1 MIPSTHGPERRRRP
15 TLPTPG
21 RVGGAVGARVDSA
34 ERRKIAIILGV
45 SAARDA
51 LYGAVHPEA
60 PDQTLPR
67 AGYERVTALQLA
79 LESLLFAHLLAPGL
93 AARACVA
100 VAIQAVR
107 LAAWV
112 MWWRAKR
119 NNGGRE

>member
-1 MIPSTHGPERRRRP
+1 M
-15 TLPTPG
+15 
-21 RVGGAVGARVDSA
+21 DSA
-34 ERRKIAIILGV
+34 ERRKWAILLGTA
-45 SAARDA
+45 AARDA

-60 PDQTLPR
+60 PEQTLPR
-67 AGYERVTALQLA
+67 EGYERVTALQLA

-112 MWWRAKR
+112 VWWRAKQPKD
-119 NNGGRE
+119 GRQ

>member
-1 MIPSTHGPERRRRP
+1 MEP
-15 TLPTPG
+15 
-21 RVGGAVGARVDSA
+21 RVDSA
-34 ERRKIAIILGV
+34 ERRKWAIVLGTA
-45 SAARDA
+45 AARDA
-51 LYGAVHPEA
+51 LYGAVHPDA

-112 MWWRAKR
+112 VWWRAKR

>member
-1 MIPSTHGPERRRRP
+1 M
-15 TLPTPG
+15 
-21 RVGGAVGARVDSA
+21 DSA
-34 ERRKIAIILGV
+34 ERRKLAILLGV

-51 LYGAVHPEA
+51 LYGAVHPDA
-60 PDQTLPR
+60 PGQTLPR

-79 LESLLFAHLLAPGL
+79 LESLLFAHLLAPGF

-112 MWWRAKR
+112 VWWRAKQPKGSR
-119 NNGGRE
+119 V